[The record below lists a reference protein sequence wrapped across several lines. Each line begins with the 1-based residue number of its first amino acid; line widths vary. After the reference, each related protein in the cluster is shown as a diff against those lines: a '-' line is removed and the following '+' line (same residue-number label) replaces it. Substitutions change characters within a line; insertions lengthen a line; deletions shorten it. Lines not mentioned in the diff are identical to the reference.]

1 MKPLHFLNFKAVRK
15 GDIVCGVNRDL
26 QTEGRTICHTYLY
39 IYIHVQYIYIYL
51 IVFRSCT
58 FYATSHE
65 CAPRLGP
72 LEWHSCVGY
81 ISTLKCEVP
90 AKNFA

>member
-39 IYIHVQYIYIYL
+39 IYIYMYSIYIYISYCISFL
-51 IVFRSCT
+51 YILRYIPWVRS
-58 FYATSHE
+58 
-65 CAPRLGP
+65 
-72 LEWHSCVGY
+72 
-81 ISTLKCEVP
+81 
-90 AKNFA
+90 

>member
-39 IYIHVQYIYIYL
+39 IYMYSIYIYILLYFVL
-51 IVFRSCT
+51 V
-58 FYATSHE
+58 H
-65 CAPRLGP
+65 
-72 LEWHSCVGY
+72 
-81 ISTLKCEVP
+81 STLHPMSALLDLDHWNGTHVLGISQR
-90 AKNFA
+90 